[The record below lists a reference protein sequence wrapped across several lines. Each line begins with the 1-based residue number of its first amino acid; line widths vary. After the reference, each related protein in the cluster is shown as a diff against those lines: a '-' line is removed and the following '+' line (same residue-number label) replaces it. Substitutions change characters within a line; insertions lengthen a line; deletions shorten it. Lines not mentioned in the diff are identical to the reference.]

1 MEMIII
7 RTFYIFKISNEYYKL
22 TKNMPY
28 NLYKALLNIKLG
40 TRENIN
46 YLKSQYS
53 TLVDKYNRNELNRFI
68 FTKMNEL
75 DGYNIFDNIH
85 TFNSYYTKESSKL
98 IINNSYMILKTNII
112 SPYFLDYL
120 EDIPN
125 LFMIDFERGDYFYL
139 SNLINM

>member
-1 MEMIII
+1 M
-7 RTFYIFKISNEYYKL
+7 RTFYIFKISNEYYKI

-40 TRENIN
+40 TKENLH
-46 YLKSQYS
+46 YLKNEYNV
-53 TLVDKYNRNELNRFI
+53 LVDKYNKRELNKFI
-68 FTKMNEL
+68 YGKMNEL
-75 DGYNIFDNIH
+75 DGYNLYDSIH
-85 TFNSYYTKESSKL
+85 TFNSYYTKEASKL
-98 IINNSYMILKTNII
+98 IVNNSYMILKTNIV

-139 SNLINM
+139 SNLIKI